1 METPWHWLFDML
13 LACELLK
20 KKTRAKLKGKKIP
33 GKSVFSLLKYNRS
46 LQNHSLAVTEINNN
60 LSTEGPTTSGKYKE
74 IKMHTLTLGLL
85 MLKTKME

>member
-1 METPWHWLFDML
+1 ML
-13 LACELLK
+13 PTCELLK
-20 KKTRAKLKGKKIP
+20 KKTWAKLKGKKIP

-60 LSTEGPTTSGKYKE
+60 LSTEGPTTSGKYNE
-74 IKMHTLTLGLL
+74 IKMHTLTLGLV